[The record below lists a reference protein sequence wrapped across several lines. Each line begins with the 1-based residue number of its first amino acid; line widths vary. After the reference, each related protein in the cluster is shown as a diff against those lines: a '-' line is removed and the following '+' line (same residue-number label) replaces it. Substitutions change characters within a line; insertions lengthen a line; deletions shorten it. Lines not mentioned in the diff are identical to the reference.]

1 MASRQ
6 PEQGEIK
13 IDLPTDDDWIL
24 VKAWLSWGE
33 TNDAHARLFKTINGA
48 TVPDYSMVEDT
59 QIVAYLLDWSLTD
72 AQGAPI
78 VVRRKPVDTVLA
90 ALRGLT
96 QRKGKE
102 VALAVAAHIA
112 AIEMEKNAR
121 GDETALSPH
130 SVSVA

>member
-6 PEQGEIK
+6 PEQGEVRIE
-13 IDLPTDDDWIL
+13 LPTGDDWIL

-33 TNDAHARLFKTINGA
+33 TNEAHARLFKTVSGA

-59 QIVAYLLDWSLTD
+59 QIIAYLIDWSLTD

-78 VVRRKPVDTVLA
+78 VIRRKPVDAILA
-90 ALRGLT
+90 AVRGLT

-112 AIEMEKNAR
+112 SIEMEKNGQ
-121 GDETALSPH
+121 GDETGSLPR